1 VNFYIAKC
9 LLLNFFFRAIVV
21 LDTVN
26 VSSVAKLDEMLTGEP
41 LNYTKHIDPS
51 SGVVFYIHTK

>member
-1 VNFYIAKC
+1 MSAFE
-9 LLLNFFFRAIVV
+9 FFFRAIVV

-26 VSSVAKLDEMLTGEP
+26 VSSVVKLHKLLTGKP
-41 LNYTKHIDPS
+41 LNYTKHTDHS